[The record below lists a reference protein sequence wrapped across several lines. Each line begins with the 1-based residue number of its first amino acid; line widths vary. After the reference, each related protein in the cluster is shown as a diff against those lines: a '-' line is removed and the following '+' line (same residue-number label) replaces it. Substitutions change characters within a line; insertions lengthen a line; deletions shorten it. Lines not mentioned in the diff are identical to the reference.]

1 MLPALE
7 TGPSGRKAPLKEAR
21 MARSLVIVESPAKA
35 KTINKFLGKGFVVK
49 ASMGHVRDLPK
60 KTLGVDET
68 DFTPTYV
75 ALPEKKKTLTELKK
89 AAKEAGAI
97 FLAADPDREGEAICW
112 HLKEELS
119 KDSDVVFR
127 RVLFNEITKKAI
139 LAAFENP
146 REIDANKVDAQQAR
160 RILDRFVGYKISPLL
175 WDKVRR
181 GLSAGRVQSVALR
194 IIVEREREIKAF
206 VPREYWS
213 LTAGLWG
220 GEAPQFA
227 AKLFAKNGKKIEVVS
242 REEMTRALGELG
254 WDVAAARPASEDVS
268 SLILEVTP
276 KRPDAVPFK
285 VVKLQSQEKKKNPPP
300 PFITS
305 KLQQDAARQLGFPVA
320 KTMRLAQG
328 LYEGRELGDAG
339 TVGLITYMRTDSTR
353 TSDEALDAVR
363 SYVEATY
370 GRDSLPKEPRR
381 FKVGKAAQEAHE
393 AIRPTLLEFPPDRV
407 EAFLGRDEFRLYQLI
422 WNRFVASQMETA
434 LFDTTRADIEAGAF
448 TFRATGSILKFA
460 GWLAVYHEGKDEDA
474 PAEDARAADAETD
487 DEEERRLPLL
497 KEGQVLDLRSLL
509 PRQHFTSPPPR
520 FSEATLV
527 KELEENGIGR
537 PSTYAAIIATIM
549 DRNYAE
555 KDKGRFFPTEL
566 GLLVNDLI
574 VGSFGD
580 VVDVGY
586 TARMEEELDAIEE
599 GRLNWVDALRE
610 FQKKFEVDLA
620 RAKTEMRD
628 VKREAI
634 PTDQICEKC
643 GKPMVLKWGRFGQ
656 FLACSGYPDCK
667 NTREIGSVSAEDA
680 QDDGAGTPAAAKRAT
695 VKAAAPDP
703 IETEAEPCQKC
714 GRPMVLKRGRFGAFL
729 ACSGYP
735 ECKTTRKIVVS
746 KEGKAE
752 AKAEVL
758 LDEAC
763 PKCGSRLAVKQG
775 RFGEFTACSNY
786 PKCKYIK
793 MKETGVPCP
802 ECGKGQIVE
811 RKSKRGKVFYGCDR
825 YPDCSFVLWNKPVA
839 KACPNCKNPYLV
851 EKTTKKEGRRLLC
864 EQEGCGYVEPI
875 AEEAGATA

>member
-1 MLPALE
+1 
-7 TGPSGRKAPLKEAR
+7 

-35 KTINKFLGKGFVVK
+35 KTINKFLGRGYLVK

-60 KTLGVDET
+60 KTLGVDER
-68 DFTPTYV
+68 DFTPTYTT
-75 ALPEKKKTLTELKK
+75 LPEKKKTLTELKK
-89 AAKEAGAI
+89 AAKDADAV

-119 KDSDVVFR
+119 KDSDATFR

-139 LAAFENP
+139 LAAFEHP
-146 REIDANKVDAQQAR
+146 REIDAHKVDAQQAR

-194 IIVEREREIKAF
+194 IIVEREREVKAF

-213 LTAGLWG
+213 LTAQLWG
-220 GEAPQFA
+220 GEAPQFG
-227 AKLFAKNGKKIEVVS
+227 AKLYARNGKKIEVVS
-242 REEMTRALGELG
+242 RSEMTGALGELG
-254 WDVAAARPASEDVS
+254 WEVVGAKPASEDTE
-268 SLILEVTP
+268 SLILEI
-276 KRPDAVPFK
+276 KAARPDAVPFK
-285 VVKLQSQEKKKNPPP
+285 VAKLQSQEKKKNPPP

-353 TSDEALDAVR
+353 TSEEALDAVR
-363 SYVEATY
+363 AYIAETY
-370 GRDSLPKEPRR
+370 GERSLPKEPRR

-393 AIRPTLLEFPPDRV
+393 AIRPTLLEFAPDRV
-407 EAFLGRDEFRLYQLI
+407 RDSLGRDEFRLYQLI

-434 LFDTTRADIEAGAF
+434 LFDTTRAEIEAGAYA
-448 TFRATGSILKFA
+448 FRATGSVLKFA

-474 PAEDARAADAETD
+474 PSDDRSPADVDVD
-487 DEEERRLPLL
+487 DEEDRRLPQLT
-497 KEGQVLDLRSLL
+497 EGQTLDLKSLL
-509 PRQHFTSPPPR
+509 PRQHFTQPPPR

-549 DRNYAE
+549 DRSYAE

-574 VGSFGD
+574 VASFGD
-580 VVDVGY
+580 IVEVGY
-586 TARMEEELDAIEE
+586 TARMEEELDEIEE

-610 FQKKFEVDLA
+610 FQTKFEADLA

-634 PTDQICEKC
+634 PTDQVCDKC

-656 FLACSGYPDCK
+656 FLACSGYPECK
-667 NTREIGSVSAEDA
+667 NTREIGSVSHDS
-680 QDDGAGTPAAAKRAT
+680 GTPAAAKTAK

-714 GRPMVLKRGRFGAFL
+714 GRPMVLKRGRFGTFL

-735 ECKTTRKIVVS
+735 ECKTTRKIVMG

-758 LDEAC
+758 LDEPC
-763 PKCGSRLAVKQG
+763 PRCGNKLAVKHG

-786 PKCKYIK
+786 PRCRYIK
-793 MKETGVPCP
+793 LKETGVPCP

-825 YPDCSFVLWNKPVA
+825 YPDCGFVLWNKPVA
-839 KACPNCKNPYLV
+839 KACPDCKSSYLV
-851 EKTTKKEGRRLLC
+851 EKFTKKDGRRLLC
-864 EQEGCGYVEPI
+864 EQEGCGYAEQVN
-875 AEEAGATA
+875 EEAGATA

>member
-1 MLPALE
+1 
-7 TGPSGRKAPLKEAR
+7 

-60 KTLGVDET
+60 KTLGVDEK
-68 DFTPTYV
+68 DFTPTYT
-75 ALPEKKKTLTELKK
+75 ALPEKKKTLAELRK
-89 AAKEAGAI
+89 AAKDSDAI

-119 KDSDVVFR
+119 KDTDVVFK

-139 LAAFENP
+139 LAAFDAP

-160 RILDRFVGYKISPLL
+160 RILDRLVGYKISPLL

-194 IIVEREREIKAF
+194 IIVERERAIKAF

-213 LTAGLWG
+213 LTSQLWA
-220 GEAPQFA
+220 GEAPQFG
-227 AKLFAKNGKKIEVVS
+227 AKLITKGGKKIEVVS
-242 REEMTRALGELG
+242 REEMTGALAELG
-254 WDVAAARPASEDVS
+254 WEVVAAKPAGEDQTAV
-268 SLILEVTP
+268 ILEV
-276 KRPDAVPFK
+276 KASRPDPVPFK
-285 VVKLQSQEKKKNPPP
+285 VAKLQSQEKKKNPAP

-353 TSDEALDAVR
+353 TSEEALDAVR
-363 SYVEATY
+363 AYIAETY
-370 GRDSLPKEPRR
+370 GKTSLPKESRR

-393 AIRPTLLEFPPDRV
+393 AIRPTLLEYAPDKV
-407 EAFLGRDEFRLYQLI
+407 KDFLGRDEFRLYQLI

-434 LFDTTRADIEAGAF
+434 LFDTMRADIDAGVYG
-448 TFRATGSILKFA
+448 FRATGSVLKFP
-460 GWLAVYHEGKDEDA
+460 GWLAVYQEGKDEDA
-474 PAEDARAADAETD
+474 PTDDARPAGVDVEED
-487 DEEERRLPLL
+487 DEDRRLPKLT
-497 KEGQVLDLRSLL
+497 EGQTLDLKSLL

-555 KDKGRFFPTEL
+555 KDKSRFFPTEL

-580 VVDVGY
+580 IVEVGY

-610 FQKKFEVDLA
+610 FQAKFEVDLA

-634 PTDQICEKC
+634 PTDQVCEKC

-656 FLACSGYPDCK
+656 FLACSGYPECK
-667 NTREIGSVSAEDA
+667 TTREIGSVVQEETTGEVDPSM
-680 QDDGAGTPAAAKRAT
+680 PAAAKAAK
-695 VKAAAPDP
+695 VKAAPTDP
-703 IETEAEPCQKC
+703 IETEAEPCEKC
-714 GRPMVLKRGRFGAFL
+714 GRPMVMKRGRFGAFL

-735 ECKTTRKIVVS
+735 ECKTTRRIVMG

-758 LDEAC
+758 LDEPC
-763 PKCGSRLAVKQG
+763 PKCGSKLAVKQG
-775 RFGEFTACSNY
+775 RFGEFTACSSY

-825 YPDCSFVLWNKPVA
+825 YPDCNFVLWNKPVA
-839 KACPNCKNPYLV
+839 KPCPDCKSPYLV
-851 EKTTKKEGRRLLC
+851 EKTTKKDGRRLQC
-864 EQEGCGYVEPI
+864 EQEGCGYVEQI
-875 AEEAGATA
+875 TEEAGATA

>member
-1 MLPALE
+1 
-7 TGPSGRKAPLKEAR
+7 

-60 KTLGVDET
+60 KTLGVDEK
-68 DFTPTYV
+68 DFTPTYT
-75 ALPEKKKTLTELKK
+75 ALPEKKKTLAELRK
-89 AAKEAGAI
+89 AAKEADAI

-119 KDSDVVFR
+119 KDTDVVFR
-127 RVLFNEITKKAI
+127 RVMFNEITKKAI

-146 REIDANKVDAQQAR
+146 REIDTHKVDAQQAR
-160 RILDRFVGYKISPLL
+160 RILDRLVGYKISPLL

-194 IIVEREREIKAF
+194 IIVERERAVKAF

-213 LTAGLWG
+213 LTAQLWG
-220 GEAPQFA
+220 GEAPQFG
-227 AKLFAKNGKKIEVVS
+227 AKLVAKNGKKIEVVS
-242 REEMTRALGELG
+242 RDEMTGALGELG
-254 WDVAAARPASEDVS
+254 WEVAAAKPASEDSTSV
-268 SLILEVTP
+268 ILEVKAKHADPT
-276 KRPDAVPFK
+276 PFK
-285 VVKLQSQEKKKNPPP
+285 VAKIQSQEKKKNPAS

-353 TSDEALDAVR
+353 TSDDALEAVR
-363 SYVEATY
+363 AYITNTY
-370 GRDSLPKEPRR
+370 GATSLPKEARR

-393 AIRPTLLEFPPDRV
+393 AIRPTLLEFPPDSV
-407 EAFLGRDEFRLYQLI
+407 KDFLGRDEFRLYQLI

-434 LFDTTRADIEAGAF
+434 IFDTTRADIEAGDYS
-448 TFRATGSILKFA
+448 FRATGSVLKFA

-474 PAEDARAADAETD
+474 PADDARPADVEAED
-487 DEEERRLPLL
+487 DEDRRLPRL
-497 KEGQVLDLRSLL
+497 KEGQALDLRSLL
-509 PRQHFTSPPPR
+509 PRQHFTTPPPR

-537 PSTYAAIIATIM
+537 PSTYAAIISTIM

-555 KDKGRFFPTEL
+555 KDKSRFLPTEL

-580 VVDVGY
+580 IVDVGY
-586 TARMEEELDAIEE
+586 TARMEEELDEIEE

-610 FQKKFEVDLA
+610 FQAKFEVDLA
-620 RAKTEMRD
+620 KAKTEMRD

-634 PTDQICEKC
+634 PTDQVCDKC

-656 FLACSGYPDCK
+656 FLACSGYPECK
-667 NTREIGSVSAEDA
+667 TTREIGSVSHDEAPT
-680 QDDGAGTPAAAKRAT
+680 DGAPAI

-729 ACSGYP
+729 ACAGYP
-735 ECKTTRKIVVS
+735 ECKTTRKIVMS

-758 LDEAC
+758 LDEPC
-763 PKCGSRLAVKQG
+763 PKCASKLAVKQG

-786 PKCKYIK
+786 PTCKYIK

-811 RKSKRGKVFYGCDR
+811 RKSKRGKLFFGCDR
-825 YPDCSFVLWNKPVA
+825 YPDCGFVLWNRPIAKPCP
-839 KACPNCKNPYLV
+839 ACKSPYLV
-851 EKTTKKEGRRLLC
+851 EKITKKDGHRLLC
-864 EQEGCGYVEPI
+864 EQEGCGHVEPI
-875 AEEAGATA
+875 GEEAGATA

>member
-1 MLPALE
+1 
-7 TGPSGRKAPLKEAR
+7 

-60 KTLGVDET
+60 KTLGVDEK
-68 DFTPTYV
+68 DFTPTYT
-75 ALPEKKKTLTELKK
+75 ALPEKKKTLAELRK
-89 AAKEAGAI
+89 AAKDADAI

-119 KDSDVVFR
+119 KDTDVVFR

-139 LAAFENP
+139 QAAFESP
-146 REIDANKVDAQQAR
+146 REIDAHKVDAQQAR

-194 IIVEREREIKAF
+194 IIVEREREVKAF

-213 LTAGLWG
+213 LTAQLWA
-220 GEAPQFA
+220 GEAPQVG
-227 AKLFAKNGKKIEVVS
+227 AKLIAKEGKKIEVVS
-242 REEMTRALGELG
+242 RDEMTLALAELG
-254 WDVAAARPASEDVS
+254 WEVVAARPAGEDQTALVLDVKAS
-268 SLILEVTP
+268 
-276 KRPDAVPFK
+276 RPDTVPFR
-285 VVKLQSQEKKKNPPP
+285 VAKLQSQEKKKNPPP

-328 LYEGRELGDAG
+328 LYEGREIGDAG

-363 SYVEATY
+363 AYIADTY
-370 GRDSLPKEPRR
+370 GKESLPKEARR

-393 AIRPTLLEFPPDRV
+393 AIRPTALEFAPDRV
-407 EAFLGRDEFRLYQLI
+407 RDFLGRDEFRLYQLI

-434 LFDTTRADIEAGAF
+434 IFDTMRADIDAGAY
-448 TFRATGSILKFA
+448 TFRATGSVLKFA

-474 PAEDARAADAETD
+474 PADDARPADVDADD
-487 DEEERRLPLL
+487 DEDRRLPKLAV
-497 KEGQVLDLRSLL
+497 GQALDLRSLL

-549 DRNYAE
+549 DRNYVE
-555 KDKGRFFPTEL
+555 KDKSRFLPTEL

-574 VGSFGD
+574 VTSFGD
-580 VVDVGY
+580 IVEVGY
-586 TARMEEELDAIEE
+586 TARMEEELDEIEE

-610 FQKKFEVDLA
+610 FQTKFEKDLA
-620 RAKTEMRD
+620 KAKTEMRD

-656 FLACSGYPDCK
+656 FLACSGYPECK
-667 NTREIGSVSAEDA
+667 TTREIGSVTHDETPAEGDA
-680 QDDGAGTPAAAKRAT
+680 TMPAAAKTAK
-695 VKAAAPDP
+695 VKAAATDP

-735 ECKTTRKIVVS
+735 ECKTTRRIVIG

-758 LDEAC
+758 LDEPC
-763 PKCGSRLAVKQG
+763 PKCGSKLAVKQG
-775 RFGEFTACSNY
+775 RFGEFTACSSY

-802 ECGKGQIVE
+802 ECGKGPIVE
-811 RKSKRGKVFYGCDR
+811 RKSKRGKLFFGCGR
-825 YPDCSFVLWNKPVA
+825 YPDCGFVLWNRPVA
-839 KACPNCKNPYLV
+839 KACPNCKSPYLV
-851 EKTTKKEGRRLLC
+851 EKTTKKDGHRLLC
-864 EQEGCGYVEPI
+864 EQEGCGFVENLEAP
-875 AEEAGATA
+875 AGATA